1 MSKPANYKFRLYVAG
16 NSSNSAQAKA
26 NLQAFCSEHL
36 PERHQIEIV
45 DVLVEPKRALTDG
58 VLLTPTLVKVSPDP
72 IRKIIGT
79 LTQRPSLMAALG
91 LLPEP
96 A

>member
-16 NSSNSAQAKA
+16 NSQNSTQAKA
-26 NLQAFCSEHL
+26 NLKAFCSEHL
-36 PERHQIEIV
+36 PDCHQIEIV
-45 DVLVEPKRALTDG
+45 DVLVEPKRALADG
-58 VLLTPTLVKVSPDP
+58 VLLTPTLLKVSPDP

-79 LTQRPSLMAALG
+79 LTQHLPLLAALG
-91 LLPEP
+91 LSPEP